1 MYKISHPRS
10 SRLRTRGDGVHH
22 HGVHDPGWVRTRR
35 VFAIGGTRVGRRRR
49 REKGRR
55 LRNLRHFHGVFLKN
69 AAGSSVFSFFADSPA
84 ASPELDEQDAFHE
97 RDADT
102 DTFSVSQKKT
112 VPPPPPNAN
121 PELEMAWQVSGSTN
135 PVQIERTSVDTRD
148 TGMRKQ
154 SPRVSEQS
162 QPLVG
167 PTWLS
172 IGVHRV
178 GGKGMPGADM
188 VVVQSSD
195 GGLTW
200 VFDEHH
206 TDAYDAPKSRSF
218 HGESVSAVKSSQSG
232 VASRSV
238 VSVLSDESDET
249 EKQITTQVVSFE
261 RLVEVPFEESGMTVA
276 NVTRGQPTPVIWAF
290 GDFGQT
296 RMAYHGR
303 KAGET
308 VVTW

>member
-1 MYKISHPRS
+1 
-10 SRLRTRGDGVHH
+10 
-22 HGVHDPGWVRTRR
+22 
-35 VFAIGGTRVGRRRR
+35 
-49 REKGRR
+49 
-55 LRNLRHFHGVFLKN
+55 
-69 AAGSSVFSFFADSPA
+69 
-84 ASPELDEQDAFHE
+84 
-97 RDADT
+97 
-102 DTFSVSQKKT
+102 
-112 VPPPPPNAN
+112 
-121 PELEMAWQVSGSTN
+121 MAWQVSESTN
-135 PVQIERTSVDTRD
+135 PVQIARTSVDTRD

-218 HGESVSAVKSSQSG
+218 HGESVSAVKSSQCG
-232 VASRSV
+232 VAFKI
-238 VSVLSDESDET
+238 
-249 EKQITTQVVSFE
+249 EKKANQRNELMQVVSFE
-261 RLVEVPFEESGMTVA
+261 RLVEVPFAESGLTVA
-276 NVTRGQPTPVIWAF
+276 NVTKGQPTPVIWAF

-303 KAGET
+303 KAGNT